1 MENFECEVR
10 IFQGGKSSWKRM
22 PVTDRLARDPNELRR
37 CPTCH
42 GRVRVPGQ
50 ANSTITTGWKTAREA
65 AGLPDVLFH
74 DLRRTGVRNL
84 VRAGVSEHVAMSIS
98 GHRTTAVFNRYNIVS
113 ESDQQD
119 AMLKLEAAQTTLER
133 QAEQKLPGKIDSF
146 MESVEDAGKKKVV
159 EKRKTKATASEG
171 AQKPE
176 KKTA

>member
-1 MENFECEVR
+1 
-10 IFQGGKSSWKRM
+10 
-22 PVTDRLARDPNELRR
+22 
-37 CPTCH
+37 
-42 GRVRVPGQ
+42 
-50 ANSTITTGWKTAREA
+50 
-65 AGLPDVLFH
+65 
-74 DLRRTGVRNL
+74 
-84 VRAGVSEHVAMSIS
+84 MSIS